1 MSRKILCIN
10 PGSTSTRIAVFE
22 DTTPVLLE
30 NLNHS
35 NEELEAFKDVQG
47 QLTYRFLSIQSLL
60 AEHKFDLS
68 EFHAVVGRGGALRPM
83 GGGIFE
89 ISEDMLHDCRTSR
102 YSEHPSNLGC
112 QLAKRFAD
120 PYHLP
125 CFVVDPPLIDE
136 FAPASRLS
144 GFAPI
149 RRISAFHALNE
160 KIVARFM
167 AEELGKPVTELQ
179 LITVHLG
186 SGISVTAQKK
196 GMCIDNTFGSGGDG
210 PFSPERAG
218 RMPGL
223 ELLRMM
229 NRPDRQNMVWKKTFS
244 KQSGL
249 FSYLGTNDVQK
260 ITKQMEA
267 GNALAKALL
276 DGMAYMI
283 SREIAAYAAGMDWN
297 IDAIG
302 ITGAIARSEYITG
315 FLKRQISFIAPVFL
329 YPGEFEMEGLARGGL
344 RALNQEEEIKIYSSS
359 EEHV

>member
-1 MSRKILCIN
+1 MNRKILCIN

-22 DTTPVLLE
+22 EDSPVFLE

-35 NEELEAFKDVQG
+35 NEELDACGNVQG
-47 QLTYRFLSIQSLL
+47 QLEYRFQAIQSALS
-60 AEHKFDLS
+60 EHQFDLS
-68 EFHAVVGRGGALRPM
+68 GFHAVVGRGGALRPM
-83 GGGIFE
+83 GGGIYE
-89 ISEDMLHDCRTSR
+89 ISEDMLEDCRTAV

-136 FAPASRLS
+136 FAPASRCS

-160 KIVARFM
+160 KITARFI
-167 AEELGKPVTELQ
+167 AEELGKPVTELR
-179 LITVHLG
+179 LVTVHLG
-186 SGISVTAQKK
+186 SGISVTAHKNGQ
-196 GMCIDNTFGSGGDG
+196 CIDNTFGSGGDG

-229 NRPDRQNMVWKKTFS
+229 TRFPDCRNRAWKKMFS

-249 FSYLGTNDVQK
+249 LSYTGTNDVLK
-260 ITKQMEA
+260 ITEQMNA
-267 GNALAKALL
+267 GDPMAQALL
-276 DGMAYMI
+276 DGMADMV
-283 SREIAAYAAGMDWN
+283 SREIAAYAAGMGWN

-302 ITGAIARSEYITG
+302 ITGAIARSTYITG
-315 FLKRQISFIAPVFL
+315 LIRSRTSFIAPVFL

-344 RALNQEEEIKIYSSS
+344 RALNGEEEVKRYTSG
-359 EEHV
+359 